1 MGPDGGMPAG
11 ERAEA
16 ETAEAAAG
24 RGPKCIWRRKAEAE
38 TAEAAARGE
47 FAYAGVCRSSCRER
61 IETHMAETGRERME

>member
-16 ETAEAAAG
+16 ETAEAAA
-24 RGPKCIWRRKAEAE
+24 RR
-38 TAEAAARGE
+38 E

-61 IETHMAETGRERME
+61 IETHMAEEG